1 MIDISKLKIGDK
13 VHYVRDNDTDHYE
26 NGMVK
31 ALTHLSNLRLGW
43 KH

>member
-31 ALTHLSNLRLGW
+31 EVPDEATTFLMPA
-43 KH
+43 